1 MRNFHVAV
9 VQQRLRNVQKSLMHV
24 QSCCCCCFFFA
35 HLNLLFIC
43 CSPSP
48 LQKLPIVVIQK
59 FCYHGNATSHF
70 SSLLN
75 CNLFTHGLNVSVCS
89 RSNWNLRRGGK
100 PMMNLEKK
108 LSEQG
113 REQATNSTHIMAST
127 AGCVS
132 ALTTAPPLLP
142 INLGDGREKSR
153 ESRTRKETRL
163 WRVRKE
169 SGFAARLRVSSRLA
183 YHNWSY

>member
-1 MRNFHVAV
+1 MYKKAWCTCKV
-9 VQQRLRNVQKSLMHV
+9 VVVVVL
-24 QSCCCCCFFFA
+24 FA
-35 HLNLLFIC
+35 HLNLLIFC

-59 FCYHGNATSHF
+59 FFYHGNVTSHF
-70 SSLLN
+70 FSLLT

-108 LSEQG
+108 LSERG
-113 REQATNSTHIMAST
+113 GEQTTNSTHIMAST

-132 ALTTAPPLLP
+132 ALTTAPPLRPIKSIKTINSVACEQAFGGLP
-142 INLGDGREKSR
+142 GEVTREPHVKGDAIVKGE
-153 ESRTRKETRL
+153 ERKWLRWSL
-163 WRVRKE
+163 ARFLAV
-169 SGFAARLRVSSRLA
+169 GFA
-183 YHNWSY
+183 YYNWSY